1 MPNRQSII
9 CKREFIM
16 SFTVKDILQMEVTPA
31 LGCTEPAAIALAC
44 AAAASL
50 LEGEEID
57 RLELWVDANI
67 YKNGTA
73 VAIPGTDGMTGLDV
87 AAGVGAFGGNPS
99 IGLEVFDTVDQRSI
113 DKTKALIDSKGVDI
127 HLFEETGLHVKAV
140 ISSGSD
146 RAVAEIKELHNNIV
160 YLALNDIEITD
171 SNLLSKVAGSS
182 GKSAMALLEEW
193 LMDLKLDDIYE
204 MIDEIDEEDLA
215 FLKKGVEY
223 NVTLAEYGLKYG
235 SGLGIGKAI
244 ERLLKQKLLV
254 KDMATSARILTSA
267 AADARMSGV
276 NLPAMSSAGSGNHGL
291 TAILPIWAI
300 KDFVAHDEETVLR
313 AIGLSHV
320 ITAYVKAHTGRL
332 SAVCGCS
339 VAAGAGATAGITYL
353 VGGDVEHMA
362 GAIKN
367 IMEDLAGVICDGAK
381 AGCALKL
388 NTAAGAA
395 VQAALFSL
403 QGINVQDT
411 DGIIGQSTEQTVRN
425 IGTLSHQGM
434 VETDRTILQIMREK
448 EKSRK

>member
-1 MPNRQSII
+1 
-9 CKREFIM
+9 M

-57 RLELWVDANI
+57 RLELWVDPNI

>member
-1 MPNRQSII
+1 MPFS
-9 CKREFIM
+9 
-16 SFTVKDILQMEVTPA
+16 VKDILQMEVTPA
-31 LGCTEPAAIALAC
+31 LGCTEPAAIALAT

-50 LEGEEID
+50 LKDKEID
-57 RLELWVDANI
+57 GIELWVDPNI

-73 VAIPGTDGMTGLDV
+73 AAIPGTNGMTGLDV
-87 AAGVGAFGGNPS
+87 AAGVGALGGDPQR
-99 IGLEVFDTVDQRSI
+99 GLEVLDTVDQLSI
-113 DKTKALIDSKGVDI
+113 DKTKALIASQGVRI
-127 HLFEETGLHVKAV
+127 HLFEESGLHVKASL
-140 ISSGSD
+140 SSGND
-146 RAVAEIKELHNNIV
+146 RAVAEIKDLHNNIV
-160 YLALNDIEITD
+160 HLSLNNEDITD
-171 SNLLSKVAGSS
+171 SELLSKVAGNS

-193 LMDLKLDDIYE
+193 LMDLTLDDIYE
-204 MIDEIDEEDLA
+204 MIDEIDEDDLK
-215 FLKKGVEY
+215 FLKKGVEF
-223 NVTLAEYGLKYG
+223 NVTLAEHGLKYG
-235 SGLGIGKAI
+235 SGLGIGKAS

-300 KDFVAHDEETVLR
+300 KDFVDHDEETVLR

-411 DGIIGQSTEQTVRN
+411 DGIIGQSTEQTVKN
-425 IGTLSHQGM
+425 LGTLSHQGM

>member
-1 MPNRQSII
+1 
-9 CKREFIM
+9 M

-31 LGCTEPAAIALAC
+31 LGCTEPAAIALAS

-50 LEGEEID
+50 LKEQKIERI
-57 RLELWVDANI
+57 ELWVDPNI
-67 YKNGTA
+67 YKNGMA
-73 VAIPGTDGMTGLDV
+73 VAIPGTNGMTGLDV
-87 AAGVGAFGGNPS
+87 AAGVGAFGGDPQL
-99 IGLEVFDTVDQRSI
+99 GLEVLNTVDQDAI
-113 DKTKALIDSKGVDI
+113 DQTKALIDAREVVI
-127 HLFEETGLHVKAV
+127 HLYEETGLHVKATV
-140 ISSGSD
+140 HSGNNQ
-146 RAVAEIKELHNNIV
+146 ATAEIKELHNNIV
-160 YLALNDIEITD
+160 SLVLNGAEISD
-171 SNLLSKVAGSS
+171 SSLLSIAASNN

-193 LMDLKLDDIYE
+193 LMGLTLDDIYE
-204 MIDEIDEEDLA
+204 MIDEIDEEDLN
-215 FLKKGVEY
+215 FLKKGVDF
-223 NVTLAEYGLKYG
+223 NVALAEYGLKYG

-276 NLPAMSSAGSGNHGL
+276 NMPAMSSAGSGNHGL

-300 KDFVAHDEETVLR
+300 KDFVDHDEETVLK
-313 AIGLSHV
+313 AIGLSHI

-411 DGIIGQSTEQTVRN
+411 DGIIGGSTEQTVKN
-425 IGTLSHQGM
+425 LGTLSHQGM
-434 VETDRTILQIMREK
+434 VETDRTILKIMRDK
-448 EKSRK
+448 EKSRQ

>member
-1 MPNRQSII
+1 
-9 CKREFIM
+9 M
-16 SFTVKDILQMEVTPA
+16 SFTVKDILQMEVAPA
-31 LGCTEPAAIALAC
+31 LGCTEPVAIALGA

-50 LEGEEID
+50 LPGKTID
-57 RLELWVDANI
+57 RIEMWADPNI
-67 YKNGTA
+67 YKNGMA
-73 VAIPGTDGMTGLDV
+73 VVIPGTGGMTGLDV
-87 AAGVGAFGGNPS
+87 AAAVGAFGGDPS
-99 IGLEVFDTVDQRSI
+99 LGLEVLNTVDQQTVE
-113 DKTKALIDSKGVDI
+113 KTKTLLEKKGIDVHLI
-127 HLFEETGLHVKAV
+127 EESGLHIKT
-140 ISSGSD
+140 IITSGND
-146 RAVAEIKELHNNIV
+146 RAFSEIKELHTNIV
-160 YLALNDIEITD
+160 SLTLNDVPVTD
-171 SNLLSKVAGSS
+171 SPLLSKVASKT
-182 GKSAMALLEEW
+182 GKSAMAILEEW
-193 LMDLKLDDIYE
+193 LMGLTLDDIFE
-204 MIDEIDEEDLA
+204 LIDEIDEDDLA

-223 NVTLAEYGLKYG
+223 NVKLAEHGLKYG

-244 ERLLKQKLLV
+244 ERQLKQKLMV
-254 KDMATSARILTSA
+254 KDMATSARIMTSA

-300 KDFVAHDEETVLR
+300 KDFVDHDEETVLR
-313 AIGLSHV
+313 AIGLSHI

-353 VGGDVEHMA
+353 VGGDVKHMA

-411 DGIIGQSTEQTVRN
+411 DGIIGDSTEQTVRN
-425 IGTLSHQGM
+425 LGTLSHQGM
-434 VETDRTILQIMREK
+434 VETDRTILKIMRDK
-448 EKSRK
+448 VKSKQ

>member
-57 RLELWVDANI
+57 RLELWVDPNI

-160 YLALNDIEITD
+160 YLSLNDIEITD
-171 SNLLSKVAGSS
+171 SSLLSKAAGSS

-193 LMDLKLDDIYE
+193 LMDLTLDDIYE

>member
-1 MPNRQSII
+1 
-9 CKREFIM
+9 M

-57 RLELWVDANI
+57 RLELWVDPNI

-160 YLALNDIEITD
+160 YLALNNIEITD
-171 SNLLSKVAGSS
+171 SSLLSKAAGSS

-193 LMDLKLDDIYE
+193 LMDLTLDDIYE

>member
-1 MPNRQSII
+1 
-9 CKREFIM
+9 M

-57 RLELWVDANI
+57 RLELWVDPNI

-160 YLALNDIEITD
+160 YLSLNDMEITD
-171 SNLLSKVAGSS
+171 SSLLSKAAGSS

-193 LMDLKLDDIYE
+193 LMDLTLDDIYE

>member
-1 MPNRQSII
+1 
-9 CKREFIM
+9 M

-57 RLELWVDANI
+57 RLELWVDPNI

-160 YLALNDIEITD
+160 YLSLNNIEITD
-171 SNLLSKVAGSS
+171 SSLLSKAAGSS

-193 LMDLKLDDIYE
+193 LMDLTLDDIYE

>member
-1 MPNRQSII
+1 
-9 CKREFIM
+9 M

-57 RLELWVDANI
+57 RLELWVDPNI

-113 DKTKALIDSKGVDI
+113 DKTKALIDSKGVDV

-140 ISSGSD
+140 VSSGSD

-171 SNLLSKVAGSS
+171 SSLLSKAAGSS

-193 LMDLKLDDIYE
+193 LMDLTLDDIYE

-320 ITAYVKAHTGRL
+320 ITAYVKAHTGSL

-362 GAIKN
+362 GAIQN

>member
-57 RLELWVDANI
+57 RLELWVDPNI

-140 ISSGSD
+140 ITSGSD
-146 RAVAEIKELHNNIV
+146 SAVAEIKELHNNIV
-160 YLALNDIEITD
+160 YLSLNDIEITD

-300 KDFVAHDEETVLR
+300 KDFVANDEETVLR

-411 DGIIGQSTEQTVRN
+411 DGIIGQSTEQTVKN

-448 EKSRK
+448 EKGRK

>member
-1 MPNRQSII
+1 MT
-9 CKREFIM
+9 
-16 SFTVKDILQMEVTPA
+16 FTVKDILQLEVMPA
-31 LGCTEPAAIALAC
+31 LGCTEPVAVALGA

-50 LEGEEID
+50 LPGRPID
-57 RLELWVDANI
+57 HIDVRVDTNI

-73 VAIPGTDGMTGLDV
+73 AIIPGTGGMIGLD
-87 AAGVGAFGGNPS
+87 AAAAVGACGGNPAR
-99 IGLEVFDTVDQRSI
+99 GLEVLDAMNEPALAEARKLLDQEKVD
-113 DKTKALIDSKGVDI
+113 V
-127 HLFEETGLHVKAV
+127 HLFDDLGLHILTV
-140 ISSGSD
+140 ITCGTD
-146 RAVAEIKELHNNIV
+146 RAMSEIRDLHNQIV
-160 YLALNDIEITD
+160 ALSLNDVPVTDSALLSPVAHSGGKSTLALME
-171 SNLLSKVAGSS
+171 A
-182 GKSAMALLEEW
+182 W
-193 LMDLKLDDIYE
+193 LMELSLADIYE
-204 MIDEIDEEDLA
+204 MIDQLDEDDLQ
-215 FLKKGVEY
+215 FLKKGVDF
-223 NVTLAEYGLKYG
+223 NVRLAEHGLKYG

-254 KDMATSARILTSA
+254 RDMASSARILTSA

-300 KDFVAHDEETVLR
+300 KDFVDHDEATVLR
-313 AIGLSHV
+313 AIGLSHI

-353 VGGDVEHMA
+353 VGGDIDHMA

-403 QGINVQDT
+403 QGINVKDT
-411 DGIIGQSTEQTVRN
+411 DGIIGHSTEQTVRN
-425 IGTLSHQGM
+425 MGTLSHEGM
-434 VETDRTILQIMREK
+434 AAADRTILNIMRAK
-448 EKSRK
+448 KSPAKKG

>member
-1 MPNRQSII
+1 
-9 CKREFIM
+9 M

-57 RLELWVDANI
+57 RLELWVDPNI

-113 DKTKALIDSKGVDI
+113 DKTKALIDSKGVDV

-140 ISSGSD
+140 VSSGSD

-171 SNLLSKVAGSS
+171 SSLLSKAAGSS

-193 LMDLKLDDIYE
+193 LMDLTLDDIYE
-204 MIDEIDEEDLA
+204 MIDEIDEDDLA

>member
-1 MPNRQSII
+1 MA
-9 CKREFIM
+9 
-16 SFTVKDILQMEVTPA
+16 FTIKDILQLEVAPA
-31 LGCTEPAAIALAC
+31 LGCTEPVAVALGA

-50 LEGEEID
+50 LDDRTID
-57 RLELWVDANI
+57 HIEVWADPNI
-67 YKNGTA
+67 YKNGMA
-73 VAIPGTDGMTGLDV
+73 VVIPGTGGMIGLD
-87 AAGVGAFGGNPS
+87 AAAAVGTFGGDAGL
-99 IGLEVFDTVDQRSI
+99 GLEVLDSLDDDAV
-113 DKTKALIDSKGVDI
+113 KKAREMLASGNVEVHLI
-127 HLFEETGLHVKAV
+127 EETGLHIKTTLT
-140 ISSGSD
+140 SGSKK
-146 RAVAEIKELHNNIV
+146 AESEIKELHTNIIS
-160 YLALNDIEITD
+160 LKLNGVPVTD
-171 SNLLSKVAGSS
+171 SPLLSCVSS
-182 GKSAMALLEEW
+182 SADKSTLATMEAW
-193 LMDLKLDDIYE
+193 LMGLSLDDIYE
-204 MIDEIDEEDLA
+204 LIDDIDADDLE

-223 NVTLAEYGLKYG
+223 NVKLAEHGLKYG

-244 ERLLKQKLLV
+244 ERLLKQKILV

-300 KDFVAHDEETVLR
+300 KDFVDHDEETVLR
-313 AIGLSHV
+313 AIGLSHI

-353 VGGDVEHMA
+353 VGGNVDHMA

-411 DGIIGQSTEQTVRN
+411 DGIIGDSTKQTVQN
-425 IGTLSHQGM
+425 LGTLSHQGM
-434 VETDRTILQIMREK
+434 VETDRTILQIMRDKAEK
-448 EKSRK
+448 RKQK

>member
-1 MPNRQSII
+1 
-9 CKREFIM
+9 M

-31 LGCTEPAAIALAC
+31 LGCTEPAAIALCTAT
-44 AAAASL
+44 AASL
-50 LEGEEID
+50 LENKQID
-57 RLELWVDANI
+57 HIDLWTDPNI
-67 YKNGTA
+67 YKNGMA
-73 VAIPGTDGMTGLDV
+73 VAIPGTNAMTGIDV
-87 AAGVGAFGGNPS
+87 AAGIGAFGGDPS
-99 IGLEVFDTVDQRSI
+99 LGLEVLNTVDQAAI
-113 DKTKALIDSKGVDI
+113 DKTIALIKKKGIDI
-127 HLFEETGLHVKAV
+127 HLYEESGLHIKAV
-140 ISSGSD
+140 ITAGND
-146 RAVAEIKELHNNIV
+146 QATAEIKDLHTNVISLRV
-160 YLALNDIEITD
+160 NDKEITD
-171 SNLLSKVAGSS
+171 SNLLSKTVSKS
-182 GKSAMALLEEW
+182 GKSAMTLLEEW
-193 LMDLKLDDIYE
+193 LMDLTLEDIHE
-204 MIDEIDEEDLA
+204 MIDELDEDDLA
-215 FLKKGVEY
+215 FLKKGVDV
-223 NVTLAEYGLKYG
+223 NVKLAEHGLKYG

-254 KDMATSARILTSA
+254 NDMAVSARILTSA

-300 KDFVAHDEETVLR
+300 KDYVDHDEETVLR
-313 AIGLSHV
+313 AIGLSHI

-353 VGGDVEHMA
+353 VGGDIDHMA

-395 VQAALFSL
+395 VQSALFSL

-411 DGIIGQSTEQTVRN
+411 DGIVGQSTEQTVRN
-425 IGTLSHQGM
+425 MGTLSHQGM

-448 EKSRK
+448 EKSKKE